1 MEHKHPGTACT
12 PEASPRVTEVA
23 QGDCVGQEAGPGQR
37 LSRPSTTKGPQ
48 RKKSRGW
55 KDTRRMQGHR
65 RRVSEKEW
73 LTASDA
79 MKKPNEGKIKEV
91 RGNEEVG
98 GNL

>member
-1 MEHKHPGTACT
+1 MSRIGAWLLVSRGEWSTGTQAQGPARA
-12 PEASPRVTEVA
+12 PEASPCVTEIA
-23 QGDCVGQEAGPGQR
+23 QGDCVGQEAGQGQR

-65 RRVSEKEW
+65 MRVSEREW

-79 MKKPNEGKIKEV
+79 MKKPN
-91 RGNEEVG
+91 
-98 GNL
+98 